1 MSLRATTEPRHP
13 GHLSRSVR
21 SSLRTL
27 GVAVLLALPLAGCRF
42 WYKPVPVAN
51 AIGEEETVLA
61 GDSMHVYRGARF
73 EVYGPNT
80 ESVYDGYEQMNRA
93 YRAFDRYFGG
103 PSRKLAVVLGRD
115 SLPPLDSA
123 TLRAFRARDFTVV
136 QYVRPP
142 GMRTR
147 QRYGALDY
155 GGILWP
161 IAPTAARQLLAE
173 FARQQT
179 GGAAASD
186 SALLDRYPLWY
197 RAAVMRLVGDAASPA
212 KDLERVREKRNVLI
226 PLRDMLPLVRHSTA
240 DTLVDPSRTEDSD
253 EFSLTLGAQAGMLAR
268 YLIEREG
275 AAVIGRMGRAYVAG
289 RPLADILKEFK
300 SAPTNVAELE
310 RRWLVWVDTREE

>member
-1 MSLRATTEPRHP
+1 MAYR
-13 GHLSRSVR
+13 
-21 SSLRTL
+21 
-27 GVAVLLALPLAGCRF
+27 LLAMLGIALLYGCRF

-61 GDSMHVYRGARF
+61 GDSMHVYRGPRF
-73 EVYGPNT
+73 EVYGPNA

-103 PSRKLAVVLGRD
+103 PSRKVAVILGRD

-123 TLRAFRARDFTVV
+123 TVRAFTARDFSIV
-136 QYVRPP
+136 QYVRPR

-173 FARQQT
+173 FARTQP
-179 GGAAASD
+179 GVAATTSD
-186 SALLDRYPLWY
+186 SALLDRFPLWY

-212 KDLERVREKRNVLI
+212 KDLDRVRDKRNSLI
-226 PLRDMLPLVRHSTA
+226 PLRDMLPLVRASTA
-240 DTLVDPSRTEDSD
+240 DTLVDPSRTGDSD
-253 EFSLTLGAQAGMLAR
+253 EFSQTLGAQAGMLAR
-268 YLIEREG
+268 YLIDREG
-275 AAVIGRMGRAYVAG
+275 ALVIGRMGRAYVA
-289 RPLADILKEFK
+289 RKPLAEILAEFK
-300 SAPTNVAELE
+300 AAPKEIPELE
-310 RRWLVWVDTREE
+310 RRWLVWVDTRED